1 MINIWVCFAFIWIEV
16 VWDWIRDSYTE
27 TLLYLEGVTE
37 VIYLQWTPDRSYHSK
52 VHVCLLVHLEEW
64 PHIVSEFNL
73 LLCNMDTCLC
83 GQLTLFF
90 LVQSLSFD
98 RKFGFA
104 KYIVHI
110 HMKMFVLLCFTSL
123 EANNFLY
130 ASVWMFTAQ
139 IRPKPQSLSD
149 INKCRILIFMIIDN
163 KYQYT
168 L

>member
-1 MINIWVCFAFIWIEV
+1 MGLFWFYLNWSSMRLNKRLVH
-16 VWDWIRDSYTE
+16 WD
-27 TLLYLEGVTE
+27 
-37 VIYLQWTPDRSYHSK
+37 TPVFRGGDWSDLITVNPRSIILFKST
-52 VHVCLLVHLEEW
+52 CLLVHLEEW

-123 EANNFLY
+123 EANNFFY
-130 ASVWMFTAQ
+130 ASVRMFTAQ